1 MQLRKIF
8 EFQIDRPIE
17 GVIKADDDASLRTEV
32 EEYVITDELELRL
45 DDFLDAYIDYQNANG
60 VWISGFFGSGKS
72 HLLKMI
78 ALLLAGRTFD
88 GLDVSRVFQ
97 NKCEKKNKLLAAKI
111 AKAVAIPSESIL
123 FNIDQKAD
131 VISKKD
137 VDALLAVFVKVFDQK
152 CGYYGKQAYIAHFE
166 RQLDE
171 DRLLVPFKEAF
182 ERHAKMTWDDG
193 RERVIRFGSSIDVAY
208 NEITGE
214 KVTGVIN
221 KHRDDYKLSI
231 EDFADQV
238 RKYIDSKAKDF
249 RLNFFVDEVGQYVA
263 KNDKLMVNLQ
273 TIAESLATKCRGRAW
288 IIVTAQEEIS
298 AVIGELTKEEGND
311 FSKIRARF
319 ANRMKL
325 TSTNVAEVIQKRLLA
340 KTQEG
345 VKALLP
351 LYERESGNFRTLFD
365 FTESQ
370 KYRNFENE
378 DHFCNCYPFIPY
390 QFELFQLAIRGLST
404 HNAFEG
410 KHSSVGERSMLG
422 VFQEVAIQIADNTI
436 GELATFDLMYKGISS
451 TLKSHLL
458 SVRAAEKNL
467 DNELAVRLLKALLL
481 VKYVKEFKASVPN
494 LCVLMISRFDQD
506 LTQLRKDVE
515 EALNLLENQIYIQR
529 NGDYYEF
536 LTDEEKDVEQ
546 EIKNTEVDATEVA
559 DELHR
564 MIFDNV
570 LKTKKLRYDAN
581 KRDFSFTRRLDDKI
595 YGREYELGVH
605 VISPF
610 HEHSGNPEAV
620 RMTYLGRTELTV
632 LLPSDDRLI
641 RDITLMKQTA
651 KYVGINYAT
660 AKKANVKQI
669 IGNKNESNRLL
680 QVQIVE
686 LLKRLMGKA
695 QMFVAGTAVE
705 STKEDPNLRIHDGFE
720 KLVEQTY
727 TNLPMLRGVNFTEAQ
742 IDQCLNESSDG
753 LFGNDAATI
762 TEPETEMLGSIS
774 RNVGKGIRPTMKMLV
789 DDFEKRPF
797 GWPLPAIQ
805 CVLAKLVARGKVE
818 IRCDGELLED
828 GALSAA
834 LKNTQKH
841 GNMVLE
847 PQIEFGAGAVRKLK
861 EFFSQFFDT
870 PARANEARALA
881 EETANAFQKLHGDLQ
896 LLATRHREYPF
907 LSTLSSHVDDFDK
920 LTRKS
925 YKYFLSEFDAESER
939 LLDLKEQALDPVR
952 RFMAGPQAA
961 LFAEARSFINHNAT
975 NFSYL
980 DGDEHT
986 QLKQLLDDPKCYV
999 GNGMK
1004 QAKTLLDNLRS
1015 RLETLASEARAAAE
1029 QAVTSKVQKLAAI
1042 DGYDKLSDQQKQQID
1057 SIVDETIEQ
1066 IKSQP
1071 LIAVVKEA
1079 ATRFEQKG
1087 FTDILGKVNSWT
1099 QKPDEPKAGDSENG
1113 DSETK
1118 PKPAWK
1124 PPVEFIGLSHL
1135 SVSFERPW
1143 LESETDIDAYLGS
1156 LRQSMLDAI
1165 KDGKRIQV

>member
-1 MQLRKIF
+1 M
-8 EFQIDRPIE
+8 
-17 GVIKADDDASLRTEV
+17 S
-32 EEYVITDELELRL
+32 
-45 DDFLDAYIDYQNANG
+45 
-60 VWISGFFGSGKS
+60 
-72 HLLKMI
+72 
-78 ALLLAGRTFD
+78 
-88 GLDVSRVFQ
+88 
-97 NKCEKKNKLLAAKI
+97 
-111 AKAVAIPSESIL
+111 
-123 FNIDQKAD
+123 
-131 VISKKD
+131 
-137 VDALLAVFVKVFDQK
+137 
-152 CGYYGKQAYIAHFE
+152 
-166 RQLDE
+166 
-171 DRLLVPFKEAF
+171 
-182 ERHAKMTWDDG
+182 
-193 RERVIRFGSSIDVAY
+193 
-208 NEITGE
+208 
-214 KVTGVIN
+214 
-221 KHRDDYKLSI
+221 
-231 EDFADQV
+231 
-238 RKYIDSKAKDF
+238 
-249 RLNFFVDEVGQYVA
+249 
-263 KNDKLMVNLQ
+263 
-273 TIAESLATKCRGRAW
+273 
-288 IIVTAQEEIS
+288 
-298 AVIGELTKEEGND
+298 
-311 FSKIRARF
+311 
-319 ANRMKL
+319 
-325 TSTNVAEVIQKRLLA
+325 
-340 KTQEG
+340 
-345 VKALLP
+345 
-351 LYERESGNFRTLFD
+351 
-365 FTESQ
+365 
-370 KYRNFENE
+370 
-378 DHFCNCYPFIPY
+378 
-390 QFELFQLAIRGLST
+390 
-404 HNAFEG
+404 
-410 KHSSVGERSMLG
+410 
-422 VFQEVAIQIADNTI
+422 
-436 GELATFDLMYKGISS
+436 
-451 TLKSHLL
+451 
-458 SVRAAEKNL
+458 
-467 DNELAVRLLKALLL
+467 
-481 VKYVKEFKASVPN
+481 
-494 LCVLMISRFDQD
+494 
-506 LTQLRKDVE
+506 
-515 EALNLLENQIYIQR
+515 
-529 NGDYYEF
+529 
-536 LTDEEKDVEQ
+536 
-546 EIKNTEVDATEVA
+546 
-559 DELHR
+559 
-564 MIFDNV
+564 
-570 LKTKKLRYDAN
+570 
-581 KRDFSFTRRLDDKI
+581 
-595 YGREYELGVH
+595 
-605 VISPF
+605 
-610 HEHSGNPEAV
+610 
-620 RMTYLGRTELTV
+620 YLGRTELTV
-632 LLPSDDRLI
+632 VLPSDDRLI

-881 EETANAFQKLHGDLQ
+881 EETANAFQKLHGELQ
-896 LLATRHREYPF
+896 LLAARHREYPF

-961 LFAEARSFINHNAT
+961 LFAEARSFISHNAT

-1029 QAVTSKVQKLAAI
+1029 QTVTSKVQKLAAI
-1042 DGYDKLSDQQKQQID
+1042 DGYDKLTDQQKQQID
-1057 SIVDETIEQ
+1057 SIVEETIEQ

-1079 ATRFEQKG
+1079 ATRIEQKG

-1099 QKPDEPKAGDSENG
+1099 QKPDESKAGDSENG

-1143 LESETDIDAYLGS
+1143 LESDADVDAYLGK
-1156 LRQSMLDAI
+1156 LREAMLDAI
-1165 KDGKRIQV
+1165 GSGKRIQV

>member
-32 EEYVITDELELRL
+32 EEYVITDELELRI

-72 HLLKMI
+72 HLLKMV
-78 ALLLAGRTFD
+78 AMLLAGRDFD
-88 GLDVSRVFQ
+88 GINVSEVFQ
-97 NKCEKKNKLLAAKI
+97 RKCEKKNKLLAAKI

-137 VDALLAVFVKVFDQK
+137 IDALLAVFVKVFDEK
-152 CGYYGKQAYIAHFE
+152 CGYYGKQGYIAHFE

-171 DRLLVPFKEAF
+171 DGLLDKFKAAF
-182 ERHAKMTWDDG
+182 EQHAAMSWDSG
-193 RERVIRFGSSIDVAY
+193 RERVIRVGSSIDKAY

-214 KVTGVIN
+214 NVTGVIN

-231 EDFADQV
+231 EDFAEQV
-238 RKYIDSKAKDF
+238 KRYIDRKGKDF
-249 RLNFFVDEVGQYVA
+249 RLNFFVDEVGQYIA

-288 IIVTAQEEIS
+288 VIVTAQEEMS
-298 AVIGELTKEEGND
+298 SVIGELTKNEGND
-311 FSKIRARF
+311 FTKIQARF

-340 KTQEG
+340 KTEEG

-365 FTESQ
+365 FTEGQ

-494 LCVLMISRFDQD
+494 LCVLMISRFDQN

-529 NGDYYEF
+529 NGEYYEF

-559 DELHR
+559 DELHK
-564 MIFDNV
+564 MIFDSV

-581 KRDFSFTRRLDDKI
+581 KRDFSFTRRLDDKT

-610 HEHSGNPEAV
+610 HEHSGNSEAV

-632 LLPSDDRLI
+632 LLPADDRLI

-805 CVLAKLVARGKVE
+805 CVLAKLVARGKVDV
-818 IRCDGELLED
+818 RCDGELLED
-828 GALSAA
+828 GALSAD

-870 PARANEARALA
+870 PARSNEARALA
-881 EETANAFQKLHGDLQ
+881 EETASAFQKLHSELQ
-896 LLATRHREYPF
+896 ILVARNREYPF
-907 LSTLSSHVDDFDK
+907 LSTLSSHVDDFAK

-925 YKYFLSEFDAESER
+925 FKHFLAEFEADSER
-939 LLDLKEQALDPVR
+939 LLDLKEQILDPIR

-961 LFAEARSFINHNAT
+961 LYTEAKSFIDHNAT

-980 DGDEHT
+980 DGDEHI
-986 QLKQLLDDPKCYV
+986 QLKQLLDDPKCFA

-1004 QAKTLLDNLRS
+1004 QVKTLLDSLRS
-1015 RLETLASEARAAAE
+1015 RLETLATEARAAAE
-1029 QAVTSKVQKLAAI
+1029 QAVTSKVQKLASI
-1042 DGYDKLSDQQKQQID
+1042 DGYDKLTDAQKQQID
-1057 SIVDETIEQ
+1057 SIVYETIEQ

-1079 ATRFEQKG
+1079 ATRFETNG
-1087 FTDILGKVNSWT
+1087 YSSILSRVTQWT
-1099 QKPDEPKAGDSENG
+1099 APKPPPVPDEAGD
-1113 DSETK
+1113 TT
-1118 PKPAWK
+1118 PHPVKPAIEYVAQTSLRVDFDK
-1124 PPVEFIGLSHL
+1124 
-1135 SVSFERPW
+1135 PW
-1143 LESETDIDAYLGS
+1143 LETREDVEQYLDQM
-1156 LRQSMLDAI
+1156 RVAML
-1165 KDGKRIQV
+1165 KVVNEGKRVQL

>member
-45 DDFLDAYIDYQNANG
+45 DDFLDAYIKYENANG

-72 HLLKMI
+72 HLLKMV
-78 ALLLAGRTFD
+78 AMLLAGRDFD
-88 GLDVSRVFQ
+88 GINVSEVFQ
-97 NKCEKKNKLLAAKI
+97 RKCEKKNKLLAAKI

-137 VDALLAVFVKVFDQK
+137 IDALLAVFVKVFDEK
-152 CGYYGKQAYIAHFE
+152 CGYYGKQGYIAHFE

-171 DRLLVPFKEAF
+171 DGLLDKFKTAF
-182 ERHAKMTWDDG
+182 EQHAAMSWDSG
-193 RERVIRFGSSIDVAY
+193 RERVIRVGSSIDKAY

-214 KVTGVIN
+214 NVTGVIN

-231 EDFADQV
+231 EDFAEQV
-238 RKYIDSKAKDF
+238 KRYIDRKGKDF
-249 RLNFFVDEVGQYVA
+249 RLNFFVDEVGQYIA

-288 IIVTAQEEIS
+288 VIVTAQEEMS
-298 AVIGELTKEEGND
+298 SVIGELTKNEGND
-311 FSKIRARF
+311 FTKIQARF

-340 KTQEG
+340 KTEEG

-365 FTESQ
+365 FTEGQ

-529 NGDYYEF
+529 NGEYYEF

-559 DELHR
+559 DELHK

-881 EETANAFQKLHGDLQ
+881 EETANAFQKLHGELQ
-896 LLATRHREYPF
+896 LLAARHREYPF

-961 LFAEARSFINHNAT
+961 LFAEARSFISHNAT

-1004 QAKTLLDNLRS
+1004 QAKTLLDNLRR

-1029 QAVTSKVQKLAAI
+1029 QAVTSKVQKLASI
-1042 DGYDKLSDQQKQQID
+1042 DGYDKLTDEQKKQIE
-1057 SIVDETIEQ
+1057 SIVYETIEQ
-1066 IKSQP
+1066 IKTQP

-1079 ATRFEQKG
+1079 ATRFETSG
-1087 FTDILGKVNSWT
+1087 YSSILSKLTQWT
-1099 QKPDEPKAGDSENG
+1099 APKPEPK
-1113 DSETK
+1113 
-1118 PKPAWK
+1118 PKAADDKSPTPEKSDWK
-1124 PPVEFIGLSHL
+1124 PPIEFVGLSHL
-1135 SVSFERPW
+1135 NVSFERPW
-1143 LESETDIDAYLGS
+1143 LQSETDVDEYLAN
-1156 LRQSMLDAI
+1156 LRQSMLNAI
-1165 KDGKRIQV
+1165 AAGKRIQI

>member
-8 EFQIDRPIE
+8 EFQIDRAIE
-17 GVIKADDDASLRTEV
+17 GVIKADDNASLRTEV

-72 HLLKMI
+72 HLLKMV
-78 ALLLAGRTFD
+78 AMLLAGTDFD
-88 GLDVSRVFQ
+88 GISVSEVFQ
-97 NKCEKKNKLLAAKI
+97 RKCEKKNKLLAAKI

-131 VISKKD
+131 VISKKEI
-137 VDALLAVFVKVFDQK
+137 DALLAVFVKVFDEK
-152 CGYYGKQAYIAHFE
+152 CGYYGKQGYIAHFE

-171 DRLLVPFKEAF
+171 DRLLDKFKAAF
-182 ERHAKMTWDDG
+182 EQHAAMSWDSG
-193 RERVIRFGSSIDVAY
+193 RERVIRVGSAIDKAY

-214 KVTGVIN
+214 NVTGVIN
-221 KHRDDYKLSI
+221 KHREDYKLSI
-231 EDFADQV
+231 EDFAEQV
-238 RKYIDSKAKDF
+238 KRYIDRKGKDF
-249 RLNFFVDEVGQYVA
+249 RLNFFVDEVGQFIA

-288 IIVTAQEEIS
+288 VIVTAQEEMS
-298 AVIGELTKEEGND
+298 SVIGELTKTEGND
-311 FSKIRARF
+311 FTKIQARF

-325 TSTNVAEVIQKRLLA
+325 TSTNVAEVIQKRLLS
-340 KTQEG
+340 KTEEG
-345 VKALLP
+345 VTALLP

-365 FTESQ
+365 FTEGQ

-378 DHFCNCYPFIPY
+378 DHFCSCYPFIPY

-529 NGDYYEF
+529 NGEYYEF

-546 EIKNTEVDATEVA
+546 EIKSTEVDATEVA
-559 DELHR
+559 DELHK

-610 HEHSGNPEAV
+610 HEHSGDPEAV
-620 RMTYLGRTELTV
+620 RMTCLGKTELTV

-686 LLKRLMGKA
+686 LLRRLMGKA
-695 QMFVAGTAVE
+695 QMFVAGTSVE

-727 TNLPMLRGVNFTEAQ
+727 TNLPMLRGVNFSEAQ
-742 IDQCLNESSDG
+742 IDQCLSESSDG

-818 IRCDGELLED
+818 VRCDGELLED
-828 GALSAA
+828 GALSSA

-861 EFFSQFFDT
+861 EFFSEFFDT

-881 EETANAFQKLHGDLQ
+881 EETANAFRKLHGELQ
-896 LLATRHREYPF
+896 LLAAQHREYPF
-907 LSTLSSHVDDFDK
+907 LSTLSAHVDDFDK

-925 YKYFLSEFDAESER
+925 YKYFLSEFDADSER

-952 RFMAGPQAA
+952 RFMVGPQAA
-961 LFAEARSFINHNAT
+961 LYSQARSFLNDNAT

-986 QLKQLLDDPKCYV
+986 QLKQLLEDPKCYV

-1004 QAKTLLDNLRS
+1004 DVKRLLDSLRS
-1015 RLETLASEARAAAE
+1015 RLEKLASEARSAAE
-1029 QAVTSKVQKLAAI
+1029 QAVTSKVQKLTAI
-1042 DGYDKLSDQQKQQID
+1042 DGYDRLTDEQKKQIE
-1057 SIVDETIEQ
+1057 SIVYETIAQ
-1066 IKSQP
+1066 IRTQP

-1079 ATRFEQKG
+1079 ATRFETTGFSSILSRVTQWTAPKTEPRPKG
-1087 FTDILGKVNSWT
+1087 SDDCSPP
-1099 QKPDEPKAGDSENG
+1099 QA
-1113 DSETK
+1113 
-1118 PKPAWK
+1118 KPAIEYVAQASLR
-1124 PPVEFIGLSHL
+1124 VEFSK
-1135 SVSFERPW
+1135 PW
-1143 LESETDIDAYLGS
+1143 LETAEDVANYVECVRTA
-1156 LRQSMLDAI
+1156 MLKI
-1165 KDGKRIQV
+1165 VNEGKRVQL

>member
-1 MQLRKIF
+1 MQLRKLF
-8 EFQIDRPIE
+8 EFPIDRPIE
-17 GVIKADDDASLRTEV
+17 GVIKADDDASLRTEI
-32 EEYVITDELELRL
+32 EEYVITGELELRL
-45 DDFLDAYIDYQNANG
+45 DEFLDAYINYENSNG
-60 VWISGFFGSGKS
+60 AWISGWFGSGKS
-72 HLLKMI
+72 HLLKMV
-78 ALLLAGRTFD
+78 ALLLENRKFD
-88 GLDVSRVFQ
+88 GVDVMAAFQ
-97 NKCEKKNKLLAAKI
+97 KKCENKNKLLAAKI
-111 AKAVAIPSESIL
+111 AKAVSIPSESIL

-137 VDALLAVFVKVFDQK
+137 IDALLAVFVKVFDEK
-152 CGYYGKQAYIAHFE
+152 CGYYGKQGYIAHFE

-171 DRLLVPFKEAF
+171 DGLLDKFKIAF
-182 ERHAKMTWDDG
+182 EKHAAMSWDNG
-193 RERVIRFGSSIDVAY
+193 RERVIRVGSSIDKAY

-214 KVTGVIN
+214 NVTGVIN

-231 EDFADQV
+231 EDFAEQV
-238 RKYIDSKAKDF
+238 KRYIDRKGKDF
-249 RLNFFVDEVGQYVA
+249 RLNFFVDEVGQYIA

-273 TIAESLATKCRGRAW
+273 TIAESLATKCRGRSW
-288 IIVTAQEEIS
+288 VIVTAQEDMS
-298 AVIGELTKEEGND
+298 KVIGELTNSESND
-311 FSKIRARF
+311 FTKIQARF
-319 ANRMKL
+319 NNRMKL
-325 TSTNVAEVIQKRLLA
+325 TSTNVAEVIQRRLLA
-340 KTQEG
+340 KTAEG
-345 VKALLP
+345 NRALLP
-351 LYERESGNFRTLFD
+351 LYEKESGNFRTLFD
-365 FTESQ
+365 FTEGQ
-370 KYRNFENE
+370 KYRNFEN
-378 DHFCNCYPFIPY
+378 DNQFCNCYPFIPY
-390 QFELFQLAIRGLST
+390 QFELFQLAIRGLSG
-404 HNAFEG
+404 HGAFEG

-422 VFQEVAIQIADNTI
+422 VFQEVAIQIADTTI

-451 TLKSHLL
+451 ALKSHLL

-515 EALNLLENQIYIQR
+515 EALSLLENQIYIQR
-529 NGDYYEF
+529 NGEYYEF

-559 DELHR
+559 DELHKF
-564 MIFDNV
+564 IFDTV

-610 HEHSGNPEAV
+610 HEHSGSPDTV
-620 RMTYLGRTELTV
+620 RMTYLGRSELTV
-632 LLPSDDRLI
+632 LLPADDRLI

-686 LLKRLMGKA
+686 LLKRLMSKS
-695 QMFVAGTAVE
+695 QLFVAGAEVE

-720 KLVEQTY
+720 KLVEKTY
-727 TNLPMLRGVNFTEAQ
+727 TNLPMLRGVSFTEAQ
-742 IDQCLNESSDG
+742 IDQCLNESTDG

-774 RNVGKGIRPTMKMLV
+774 RNVAKGIRPTMKMLV

-818 IRCDGELLED
+818 VRCDGELLED
-828 GALSAA
+828 AALASA

-870 PARANEARALA
+870 PARSNEARALA
-881 EETANAFQKLHGDLQ
+881 EETAGAFQKLHGELQ
-896 LLATRHREYPF
+896 LLVARNREYPF
-907 LSTLSSHVDDFDK
+907 LSTLSSHVDDFAK

-925 YKYFLSEFDAESER
+925 FKHFLAEFDADSER
-939 LLDLKEQALDPVR
+939 LLDLKEQILDPVR
-952 RFMAGPQAA
+952 RFMAGPQAS
-961 LFAEARSFINHNAT
+961 LYAEAKSFFDHNAT

-986 QLKQLLDDPKCYV
+986 QLKKLLDDPRCFA

-1004 QAKTLLDNLRS
+1004 QVKILLDSLRS
-1015 RLETLASEARAAAE
+1015 RLENLATEARAAAE
-1029 QAVTSKVQKLAAI
+1029 QAVTSKVQRLASI
-1042 DGYDKLSDQQKQQID
+1042 EGYDKLTDAQKQQIE
-1057 SIVDETIEQ
+1057 SIVYETIEQ

-1079 ATRFEQKG
+1079 ATRFETNG
-1087 FTDILGKVNSWT
+1087 YSSILSRVTQWT
-1099 QKPDEPKAGDSENG
+1099 AP
-1113 DSETK
+1113 
-1118 PKPAWK
+1118 K
-1124 PPVEFIGLSHL
+1124 PPVVPDGAGDTTPPPVKPAVEYIAQASLRVDFDK
-1135 SVSFERPW
+1135 PW
-1143 LESETDIDAYLGS
+1143 LETKEDVEQYLDQM
-1156 LRQSMLDAI
+1156 RIAML
-1165 KDGKRIQV
+1165 KVVNEGKRVQL